1 MATPDV
7 TVQNTNGGQSADI
20 NLSMA
25 DTAAAAA
32 AAANADPNTAASLGV
47 TDAQF
52 AKYYNATDKSY
63 NWQAHATEKDFREK
77 AAAPADAATEDSTPA
92 ADDAAAATAIGNAG
106 LDFAVLESQVIDD
119 GDIDAASYAAL
130 EAIGIPKEIVADYIE
145 GVKDR
150 ATNQVADVLD
160 AFGGDENLNKVK
172 VYAQANYTMEEMNDL
187 DAKLADPKQYKA
199 VVDMLRHQ
207 AGILPSSTGA
217 PVNANNSFGGGSDG
231 VEGYASEGQMIAD
244 MRLPRYKTDAT
255 FRQEVTAKVAAS
267 NFNNNPRS
275 HSGGL

>member
-1 MATPDV
+1 MSTPDV

-32 AAANADPNTAASLGV
+32 NAANADPNTAASLGV

-52 AKYYNATDKSY
+52 AKFYNATDKSY

-77 AAAPADAATEDSTPA
+77 AAAPADAATEDSTPETT
-92 ADDAAAATAIGNAG
+92 DAAAATAIGDAG
-106 LDFAVLESQVIDD
+106 LDFSDLESQVLDD
-119 GDIDAASYAAL
+119 GDIDQASYDAL

-150 ATNQVADVLD
+150 GATQVANVLN
-160 AFGGDENLNKVK
+160 AFGGEDNLDKVK
-172 VYAQANYTMEEMNDL
+172 VYAQANYTMEEMNEL

-207 AGILPSSTGA
+207 VGILPDSTGGHI
-217 PVNANNSFGGGSDG
+217 NASNAFGGGMDG
-231 VEGYASEGQMIAD
+231 VEGYTSEAQMIAD
-244 MRLPRYKTDAT
+244 MRTPQYKTDAS
-255 FRQEVTAKVAAS
+255 FRQEVTKKVAAS
-267 NFNNNPRS
+267 NFTSNPRS

>member
-20 NLSMA
+20 GLSMA
-25 DTAAAAA
+25 ETEAAAA

-52 AKYYNATDKSY
+52 AKFYNATDKSY

-106 LDFAVLESQVIDD
+106 LDFAVLESQVLDD
-119 GDIDAASYAAL
+119 GDIDQASYDAL

-150 ATNQVADVLD
+150 GANQVADVLD

-172 VYAQANYTMEEMNDL
+172 VYAQANYTMEEMNEL

-207 AGILPSSTGA
+207 VGILPSSTGT
-217 PVNANNSFGGGSDG
+217 PVNANNAFGGGNDG
-231 VEGYASEGQMIAD
+231 VDGYESEGQMIAD
-244 MRLPRYKTDAT
+244 MRTPRYKTDAT

-267 NFNNNPRS
+267 NFKTNPRS